1 MHEKGEFVRDNVR
14 QIERR
19 NEMLSFIASMFGY
32 VMKFIYD
39 IVQNYGLSIIIFTFF
54 VKLLLLPL
62 TIKQQKSMEKM
73 QEIQPLYQ
81 ELQRKYGND
90 QQRLSIEYQKL
101 LKEKNMNMASGMGCS
116 GCLLQLIQLPIILGL
131 FYMMMSPLTYILKLP
146 QEQIEEYKQNLNT
159 YYAEQAIE
167 NAKVSGEELTSGE
180 IATYMSGDYL
190 GNSRYLEL
198 VIAKQENLF
207 NMDFMGLNLGN
218 STHDNKTE
226 YRYYILPVLCVLV
239 TYLSLYVSNQE
250 MKKKQKKEVTPNNEE
265 KNLSNVQEEMPMP
278 DMRMMNI
285 MMPLMTGYIAYI
297 APQGL
302 ALYWTTNS
310 LLQFIQ
316 MMALKKMKKK

>member
-1 MHEKGEFVRDNVR
+1 
-14 QIERR
+14 
-19 NEMLSFIASMFGY
+19 MLSFIASMFGY

-39 IVQNYGLSIIIFTFF
+39 IVQNYGLAIILFTFL

-62 TIKQQKSMEKM
+62 TIKQQKSMAKM

-90 QQRLSIEYQKL
+90 SQRLSMEYQKL

-146 QEQIEEYKQNLNT
+146 AETIDEYKQNLNT
-159 YYAEQAIE
+159 YYAKQAIE
-167 NAKVSGEELTSGE
+167 TAEISGEKLTSGE
-180 IATYMSGDYL
+180 IAEYMSGDYL

-198 VIAKQENLF
+198 VIADQESLF
-207 NMDFMGLNLGN
+207 NMDFLGLNLGN
-218 STHDNKTE
+218 STQDRNNDFE
-226 YRYYILPVLCVLV
+226 YYILPILCVLV
-239 TYLSLYVSNQE
+239 TYLSINISTKE
-250 MKKKQKKEVTPNNEE
+250 AKKKQNTPISPNNDE
-265 KNLSNVQEEMPMP
+265 KNLTNAEQEMPMP
-278 DMRMMNI
+278 DMRVMNY

-302 ALYWTTNS
+302 ALYWTVNS
-310 LLQFIQ
+310 LLQLVQ
-316 MMALKKMKKK
+316 MMALNKFKKKKDTIIDENK

>member
-1 MHEKGEFVRDNVR
+1 
-14 QIERR
+14 
-19 NEMLSFIASMFGY
+19 
-32 VMKFIYD
+32 
-39 IVQNYGLSIIIFTFF
+39 
-54 VKLLLLPL
+54 
-62 TIKQQKSMEKM
+62 M

-90 QQRLSIEYQKL
+90 SQRLSMEYQKL

-146 QEQIEEYKQNLNT
+146 KEQIDNYKQNLNT
-159 YYAEQAIE
+159 YYAMQAIE
-167 NAKVSGEELTSGE
+167 SAKGSGEELTSAQISE
-180 IATYMSGDYL
+180 YMSGDYL
-190 GNSRYLEL
+190 ENSRYLEL

-207 NMDFMGLNLGN
+207 NMEFMGLNLGN
-218 STHDNKTE
+218 STSDN
-226 YRYYILPVLCVLV
+226 RADFQYYILPALCVLV
-239 TYLSLYVSNQE
+239 TYLSLYVSSKD
-250 MKKKQKKEVTPNNEE
+250 MKKKQNKEVKPNNDE

-316 MMALKKMKKK
+316 MIALKKLKKSEKKEN

>member
-1 MHEKGEFVRDNVR
+1 
-14 QIERR
+14 
-19 NEMLSFIASMFGY
+19 MLSFIASMFGY

-39 IVQNYGLSIIIFTFF
+39 IVQNYGLSIILFTFL

-62 TIKQQKSMEKM
+62 TLKQQKSMEKM

-90 QQRLSIEYQKL
+90 SQRLSLEYQKL

-146 QEQIEEYKQNLNT
+146 EEQIDTYKQNLNT

-167 NAKVSGEELTSGE
+167 NAKISGETLTSGE
-180 IATYMSGDYL
+180 IAEYRSGDYL
-190 GNSRYLEL
+190 GNSRYIEL

-207 NMDFMGLNLGN
+207 NMDFIGLNLGN
-218 STHDNKTE
+218 STSENKTSYE
-226 YRYYILPVLCVLV
+226 YYILPVLCVLV
-239 TYLSLYVSNQE
+239 TYLSLYVSSKE
-250 MKKKQKKEVTPNNEE
+250 MKQKQNKEIKENHEE

-285 MMPLMTGYIAYI
+285 MMPIMTGYIAYI

-310 LLQFIQ
+310 LLQFVQ
-316 MMALKKMKKK
+316 MIALKKFKKKNEDKKTDSNVL